1 MKHKYRNYYFPV
13 LICIFFCL
21 CIFLVRHAFSVRTQT
36 NASLPVTE
44 VKQSFSFLKQ
54 GYRNPTG
61 FRRWVK
67 VAKNQKL

>member
-1 MKHKYRNYYFPV
+1 MQQINRCGHQK
-13 LICIFFCL
+13 
-21 CIFLVRHAFSVRTQT
+21 
-36 NASLPVTE
+36 E
-44 VKQSFSFLKQ
+44 VSGGCGGFALKK